1 MKRRWTWMAWATLAA
16 AVLVLPMVAA
26 GQKNRILPHEIN
38 LQELERIQAR
48 IERELARVERLVEA
62 KLSGIEKR
70 IPSEVEEQLAS
81 LQEHKLAVLEEQLDS
96 LREGELAEVQERVR
110 EAQRRAGALA
120 LSVSEPQAHGFFI
133 SDSESGWLGVSI
145 DDVTAEKA
153 KELKLPAERG
163 VLINDVDAESPAA
176 KAGLKK
182 GDVITEFAGQRVEGV
197 AQFRR
202 YVRETPA
209 GRSVA
214 MTVWRDGRA
223 QQITV
228 TLGDMSDMIRDRV
241 RDRIATVIPHENWG
255 GTFNFRIPDVQVFS
269 SMARPMLGIR
279 TEDLDGQLGAYFGA
293 PDSEGVLVTHVNAGS
308 PAEKAGMKAGDVII
322 KVDGG
327 RVRDTNDLRERM
339 RDARDKKT
347 VPVAVIRKG
356 SETTLNVEIEQ
367 PKPAERPRI
376 TRRVAI

>member
-1 MKRRWTWMAWATLAA
+1 MKRRWIWFTAASLGAA
-16 AVLVLPMVAA
+16 ALLLPAVAA
-26 GQKNRILPHEIN
+26 GQKSKIIPDEIS
-38 LQELERIQAR
+38 LQELERIQTR
-48 IERELARVERLVEA
+48 IERELARVERLLDA

-70 IPSEVEEQLAS
+70 IPSEIEE
-81 LQEHKLAVLEEQLDS
+81 KLAALEDHKIATLEDKLER
-96 LREGELAEVQERVR
+96 LREVDFAEVQDRVR
-110 EAQRRAGALA
+110 NAERRAGEMAWTR
-120 LSVSEPQAHGFFI
+120 SDPQGRVYFSA
-133 SDSESGWLGVSI
+133 DSESGWLGISI

-163 VLINDVDAESPAA
+163 VLVNDVDADSPAA

-209 GRSVA
+209 GRTVN
-214 MTVWRDGRA
+214 MTIWRDGKA
-223 QQITV
+223 QQITA
-228 TLGDMSDMIRDRV
+228 TLGDMGDVVRDRV
-241 RDRIATVIPHENWG
+241 RDRITTVLPRENWG
-255 GTFNFRIPDVQVFS
+255 GTFNFRMPDVQVFS
-269 SMARPMLGIR
+269 SLARPMLGIR

-293 PDSEGVLVTHVNAGS
+293 PENEGVLVTHVNTGS
-308 PAEKAGMKAGDVII
+308 PAEKAGMKAGDVIV
-322 KVDGG
+322 KVDGR